1 MADKKFYIVPN
12 RRTVTSGMKESGS
25 YFLCPTNAVMT
36 GRYHSGD
43 ENGQTQYE
51 YATQKTMIINLVFI
65 LLSTISI
72 YGQTASTVK
81 IYRNTN
87 VNYTSIVESN
97 QPFDYKQTREWKKF
111 RRLCPSG
118 WTAFSLGLSST
129 VVCTLGAS
137 LDDMRDNKKKERGW
151 KAAIGLSVCLLASSV
166 PLLAL
171 AYENK
176 RKAKSFSFTTSSL
189 SVDLPNG
196 EKQTQPALGLCLN
209 F

>member
-1 MADKKFYIVPN
+1 
-12 RRTVTSGMKESGS
+12 MKCLL
-25 YFLCPTNAVMT
+25 FFF
-36 GRYHSGD
+36 
-43 ENGQTQYE
+43 
-51 YATQKTMIINLVFI
+51 FI
-65 LLSTISI
+65 LSTICSKAEDRDAMHISPYI
-72 YGQTASTVK
+72 YSYAYSKGEQMS
-81 IYRNTN
+81 
-87 VNYTSIVESN
+87 
-97 QPFDYKQTREWKKF
+97 YKQTREWKKF

-176 RKAKSFSFTTSSL
+176 RKAKSLSFTASSL

-196 EKQTQPALGLCLN
+196 SRQEQPAFGFCLN

>member
-1 MADKKFYIVPN
+1 MTGKKFYIVPN
-12 RRTVTSGMKESGS
+12 RRTVTSEMKESGS
-25 YFLCPTNAVMT
+25 YFLCPTNT

-51 YATQKTMIINLVFI
+51 YTTLKTMIINLVFI

-72 YGQTASTVK
+72 YGQTA
-81 IYRNTN
+81 
-87 VNYTSIVESN
+87 
-97 QPFDYKQTREWKKF
+97 
-111 RRLCPSG
+111 
-118 WTAFSLGLSST
+118 ST

-176 RKAKSFSFTTSSL
+176 RKAKSLSFTASSL
-189 SVDLPNG
+189 SVDLSNG
-196 EKQTQPALGLCLN
+196 SRQAQPALGLCLN

>member
-1 MADKKFYIVPN
+1 MTGKKFYIVPN

-81 IYRNTN
+81 I
-87 VNYTSIVESN
+87 
-97 QPFDYKQTREWKKF
+97 EWKKF

-176 RKAKSFSFTTSSL
+176 RKAKNLSFTASSL